1 MNGRMGV
8 YPAESGNP
16 VIGRML
22 SPDKI
27 VQAPGYT
34 QSYNRYSYCMNNP
47 LRYTDPSGWYT
58 MRGQD
63 FSGVY
68 PDFLDRIYG
77 SSGGG
82 AFALG
87 GGGGGGGSHYNWATG
102 DYVINGEVVSYW
114 QVHNNYI
121 VPMASYKFS
130 GPDARALIRR
140 AMDGFSLYS
149 YNLNGRENLVLS
161 IGDPKL
167 VAKID
172 GDGGYIALNQTA
184 GSYLYGTLAI
194 GQLSKSFEG
203 VSVYEN
209 SLLGFGAAFT
219 IPGIGITVSD
229 GIYKY
234 KDFKGSYG
242 RQVLMHEFGHILQN
256 KYYGN
261 IASVIISPRS
271 LYSATFSKNTIE
283 HQNTWT
289 EIQANTLS
297 YLYFQQPSYWDF
309 NEFPINL
316 DYVSPQIIN
325 SLTSNKR

>member
-1 MNGRMGV
+1 
-8 YPAESGNP
+8 
-16 VIGRML
+16 
-22 SPDKI
+22 
-27 VQAPGYT
+27 
-34 QSYNRYSYCMNNP
+34 
-47 LRYTDPSGWYT
+47 

-87 GGGGGGGSHYNWATG
+87 GDGGGRGGSYYNSATG
-102 DYVINGEVVSYW
+102 DYILNGEVVSYW
-114 QVHNNYI
+114 RFHNNVI
-121 VPMASYKFS
+121 APMSSYS
-130 GPDARALIRR
+130 LTGPAAGELVSRVLA
-140 AMDGFSLYS
+140 GFSLYS
-149 YNLNGRENLVLS
+149 YDLYGRQDLVLS

-167 VAKID
+167 VANND
-172 GDGGYIALNQTA
+172 GDGGYFTLNPTA

-209 SLLGFGAAFT
+209 SLMGFGAAFT
-219 IPGIGITVSD
+219 IPGIGITVSE

-261 IASVIISPRS
+261 IASVIISSRS
-271 LYSATFSKNTIE
+271 LYSATFSKNAIE